1 MKAWELHGFGREN
14 LALTDKPIPEPSP
27 TEVLVRVG
35 AVSLNYRDKL
45 LVEGFYNPGVRFPM
59 TQVADAVGQVVEIG
73 GDVTRFRV
81 GDRVIVQYCTRWVDG
96 PPHDNEGL
104 HSLGN
109 TIQGALAEYL
119 VLDQHALVEAPGYLS
134 DEEAASLA
142 CAGLTAWY
150 SLVEKGQLK
159 ADQTVL
165 VQGTGGV
172 SIFGLQIASA
182 LGARVLVT
190 SSSDAKLERV
200 KALGAGEGINYARAS
215 AWEKEVLKL
224 TAQAGV
230 DHILEVA
237 GGKSLA
243 QSIAAIKPGGQ
254 IAVIGILENFS
265 SDFPIFSLLLKQ
277 VTLRG
282 ISVGPRRALEDMTR
296 KFEQLQLHPV
306 IDTVYPFADALA
318 AYDHLYR
325 GAFGKIVIRVTG

>member
-14 LALTDKPIPEPSP
+14 LALTDKPIPKPSQ

-45 LVEGFYNPGVRFPM
+45 LVEGFYNPGMRFPM

-73 GDVTRFRV
+73 RDVTRFRV
-81 GDRVIVQYCTRWVDG
+81 GHRVIVQYCTRWVDG

-109 TIQGALAEYL
+109 TIQGALAEY
-119 VLDQHALVEAPGYLS
+119 
-134 DEEAASLA
+134 
-142 CAGLTAWY
+142 
-150 SLVEKGQLK
+150 
-159 ADQTVL
+159 
-165 VQGTGGV
+165 
-172 SIFGLQIASA
+172 
-182 LGARVLVT
+182 
-190 SSSDAKLERV
+190 DAKLERV
-200 KALGAGEGINYARAS
+200 KALGAGEGINHARTS
-215 AWEKEVLKL
+215 EWEKEVLKL
-224 TAQAGV
+224 TAHAGV

-277 VTLRG
+277 VILRG

-325 GAFGKIVIRVTG
+325 GAFGKIVIRVTE